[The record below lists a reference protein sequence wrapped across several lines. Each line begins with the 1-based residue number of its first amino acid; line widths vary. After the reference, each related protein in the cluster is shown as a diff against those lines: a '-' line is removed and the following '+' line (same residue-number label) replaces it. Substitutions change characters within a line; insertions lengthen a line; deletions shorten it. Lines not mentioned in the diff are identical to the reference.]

1 MSLDDLQAV
10 WLTLKLA
17 GLVTLIL
24 MGLALPLA
32 WWLAQNQTRWRA
44 PVEALV
50 TLPLVLPPTVLGFY
64 LLMVLSPQSS
74 VGQGLHTLGLPQ
86 LAFSF
91 EGLVLGSLC
100 YSLPFA
106 VQPLKAGFAQ
116 LGREPL
122 EAAQLLGA
130 NRWQQFFRIVLPAT
144 RPALL
149 TAATMSFA
157 HTLGEFGVVLMLG
170 GSVPGETRVLSIA
183 LYQQVEQ
190 GNLAAAHTLALGMLL
205 FAFAAMWGVG
215 HWGRK
220 NTADR

>member
-74 VGQGLHTLGLPQ
+74 VGQGLHALGLPQ

-220 NTADR
+220 NTA

>member
-74 VGQGLHTLGLPQ
+74 VGQGLHALGLPQ

-122 EAAQLLGA
+122 EAAQH
-130 NRWQQFFRIVLPAT
+130 QHHT
-144 RPALL
+144 K
-149 TAATMSFA
+149 FA
-157 HTLGEFGVVLMLG
+157 EGVGKAHGG

>member
-32 WWLAQNQTRWRA
+32 WWLAQSQTRWRA

-91 EGLVLGSLC
+91 ERLHGKG
-100 YSLPFA
+100 
-106 VQPLKAGFAQ
+106 
-116 LGREPL
+116 
-122 EAAQLLGA
+122 
-130 NRWQQFFRIVLPAT
+130 
-144 RPALL
+144 
-149 TAATMSFA
+149 
-157 HTLGEFGVVLMLG
+157 
-170 GSVPGETRVLSIA
+170 
-183 LYQQVEQ
+183 
-190 GNLAAAHTLALGMLL
+190 
-205 FAFAAMWGVG
+205 
-215 HWGRK
+215 
-220 NTADR
+220 